1 MEHSITVDN
10 ISKKYDISKLKKET
24 QFREVLVNLFK
35 RAFFQDQKNKEEI
48 WALKNVSFSVEKGE
62 IVGIIGRNGAGKS
75 TLLKILSKITYPTS
89 GQIKVQ
95 GRVGSL
101 LEVGTGFH
109 EELSGRE
116 NIYLNGSI
124 LGMKKKEVKEKLD
137 EIVSFSEVEKFLDTP
152 IKWYS
157 SGMRLKLG
165 FSVAAH
171 LNTEILF
178 IDEVLAVGDI
188 AFQRKCLDKMKEL
201 RNSGRT
207 VIFVSHTM
215 ITVEHLC
222 PRALWI
228 DNGELRQD
236 GPTADIIKKYMGGIR
251 GKWSDDFKIS
261 DFSVLKQQSGFDLTH
276 VPNRQG
282 NGDIRFTGM
291 EFLDLDGQPK
301 KSICSGDRLK
311 VRLYYQGN
319 KPISKPEFYFR
330 IRNEFGEKIATLSP
344 FLSGNKIPTLY
355 PGIGYID
362 VDIDFLNLMPD
373 RYYITIYILQDDG
386 NIENHIVDSIEHAG
400 TFDVEVSNYYQ
411 SNRGIDK
418 WWGIMFLPCKWNL
431 EGMNIHEVSAK
442 SM

>member
-1 MEHSITVDN
+1 MEYSIIVDEL
-10 ISKKYDISKLKKET
+10 SKKYDISKLKKET
-24 QFREVLVNLFK
+24 QFREAFVNYFK
-35 RAFFQDQKNKEEI
+35 RTFLRDKTHKEEI

-89 GQIKVQ
+89 GNLKVH

-109 EELSGRE
+109 DELSGRE

-124 LGMKKKEVKEKLD
+124 LGMKKKEVQEKLD

-178 IDEVLAVGDI
+178 IDEVLAVGDV

-201 RNSGRT
+201 RDSGRT

-215 ITVEHLC
+215 VTVEHLC

-236 GPTADIIKKYMGGIR
+236 GPTSDIIKKYMEVVR
-251 GKWSDDFKIS
+251 GKYRSDFKIS
-261 DFSVLKQQSGFDLTH
+261 EFSETEHQTRFDLTQLR
-276 VPNRQG
+276 NRPG
-282 NGDIRFTGM
+282 GGEIRFTRI
-291 EFLDLDGQPK
+291 EYLNLDGQPK
-301 KSICSGDRLK
+301 KNIYSGDSLK
-311 VRLYYQGN
+311 VRLYYQVH
-319 KPISKPEFYFR
+319 KAIAKPEIYFR
-330 IRNEFGEKIATLSP
+330 IRNEYGDKIATLSP
-344 FLSGNKIPTLY
+344 YLSGHDIPMLY
-355 PGIGYID
+355 PGSGYID
-362 VDIDFLNLMPD
+362 LDIEFLNLMPD
-373 RYYITIYILQDDG
+373 RYFITAYILNDNG
-386 NIENHIVDSIEHAG
+386 IINNYIVDDVEHAA
-400 TFDVEVSNYYQ
+400 TLDVEVSNYYN
-411 SNRGIDK
+411 SEKGIDK
-418 WWGIMFLPCKWNL
+418 WWGVLFLPCEWKLEEMNL
-431 EGMNIHEVSAK
+431 RENSGR
-442 SM
+442 